1 MITVEQAETIVSL
14 NNKTKTIKKALSW
27 FEKGNQC
34 HLHCSLPLAIESDIG
49 SALGLHSKEINS
61 LLQAKLVEHLNS
73 KLSEVREELE
83 SAQNPFP
90 GRVVETIE
98 ETFDERLVPRS

>member
-14 NNKTKTIKKALSW
+14 NKKAKSIKKALDW

-34 HLHCSLPLAIESDIG
+34 NLHCSLPLAIESDVG
-49 SALGLHSKEINS
+49 SALGLRSKEINS

-73 KLSEVREELE
+73 KLSEVLAELE

-90 GRVVETIE
+90 GRTVSLE